1 MSIQSLF
8 MCIGKHAE
16 LLFKSLGAI
25 SKSRIAKTDFK
36 KSPAIY
42 FKWKPT
48 LYGARF
54 SHFKHYKIRNIGLV
68 CLDFKKIKST
78 ENIFIS

>member
-1 MSIQSLF
+1 MKTGSQILMSSRYHLSIQSLF

-16 LLFKSLGAI
+16 LLFQSLGAI

-42 FKWKPT
+42 FKWEPT
-48 LYGARF
+48 L
-54 SHFKHYKIRNIGLV
+54 
-68 CLDFKKIKST
+68 
-78 ENIFIS
+78 